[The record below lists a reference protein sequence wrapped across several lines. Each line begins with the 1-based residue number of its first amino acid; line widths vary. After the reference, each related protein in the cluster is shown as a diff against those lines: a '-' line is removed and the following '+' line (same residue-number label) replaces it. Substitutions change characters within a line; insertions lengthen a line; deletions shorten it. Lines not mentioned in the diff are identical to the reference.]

1 MTGQMQQTL
10 SPTQSFLVSLCSEA
24 QLHNEKNEKLSRL
37 MEWMDSRQ
45 LDAIL
50 LRRNENIAWVSCGQ
64 VETTVAIPAESGVA
78 SLLLLRDG
86 RKFYLTTNNEAG
98 RLADEEFTGLDYE
111 PIITPWYENT
121 INE

>member
-86 RKFYLTTNNEAG
+86 RKFYLTG
-98 RLADEEFTGLDYE
+98 RRGVYRPGL
-111 PIITPWYENT
+111 
-121 INE
+121 